1 MHASATARNVSLP
14 DPFNFI
20 VFKSSLHFFIMLDV
34 INTGS
39 CVGSWHKICHPA
51 PYHKMINV
59 ESQLETNE
67 ICTGFKTFA
76 TSER

>member
-20 VFKSSLHFFIMLDV
+20 VFQILSTFFIVLDV

-67 ICTGFKTFA
+67 I
-76 TSER
+76 